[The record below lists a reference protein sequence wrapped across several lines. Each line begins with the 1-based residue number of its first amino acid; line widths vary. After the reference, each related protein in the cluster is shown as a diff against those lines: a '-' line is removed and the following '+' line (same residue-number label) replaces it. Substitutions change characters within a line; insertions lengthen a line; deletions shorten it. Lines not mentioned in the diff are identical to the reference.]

1 MGVRN
6 LTTKQIEHIQID
18 EGIIFLNY
26 GLPSQRLL
34 APTRGGG
41 EFAADMTVRD
51 IEFDGRH
58 GKTAEMQVIEEQN
71 ASLKVT
77 TIDMAQ
83 ENLALAIPNCV
94 IEDDDGK
101 TIRNPRSGVI
111 RNDSYQ
117 DNVTM
122 FCKTLD
128 GKYKKITI
136 YKAMHENG
144 LNVKAVQ
151 KAEGE
156 LALELA
162 AHYKKEDLD
171 GELWE
176 VKDVT
181 DFAAPI
187 FASAITTSSTK
198 VSVTFNE
205 ELDANTLA
213 YGDFTVLMS
222 DANKAVSAA
231 ALKSGDNKTVELTV
245 AALSAGKTVTV
256 AYTAGTLKGKNG
268 VAVQSFTAQ
277 PVENTLT

>member
-1 MGVRN
+1 MVRN
-6 LTTKQIEHIQID
+6 LTTKQIENIQLD

-26 GLPSQRLL
+26 GLPTQRLL

-41 EFAADMTVRD
+41 EFAANMTVRD

-77 TIDMAQ
+77 TLDMSQ

-94 IEDDDGK
+94 VEDDDGK

-111 RNDSYQ
+111 VNDSYLE
-117 DNVTM
+117 NVTM
-122 FCKTLD
+122 FTKALG
-128 GKYKKITI
+128 GKYKRITI
-136 YKAMHENG
+136 YKPMHETG
-144 LNVKAVQ
+144 LSTKAVQ

-156 LALELA
+156 LALEFA
-162 AHYKKEDLD
+162 AHFKKEDLD
-171 GELWE
+171 GDLWE
-176 VKDVT
+176 IKDVT

-187 FASAITTSSTK
+187 FASAVTTSSTK
-198 VSVTFNE
+198 ISVTFNE
-205 ELDANTLA
+205 ELDSTTLA

-231 ALKSGDNKTVELTV
+231 VLKTGDNKVVELTV
-245 AALSAGKTVTV
+245 ASLSAGKTVTV
-256 AYTAGTLKGKNG
+256 SYTAGTLKGKNG
-268 VAVQSFTAQ
+268 IAVQNFTAQ

>member
-1 MGVRN
+1 MVRN
-6 LTTKQIEHIQID
+6 LTTKQIENIQLD

-26 GLPSQRLL
+26 GLPTQRLL

-41 EFAADMTVRD
+41 EFAANMTVRD

-77 TIDMAQ
+77 TLDMSQ

-94 IEDDDGK
+94 VEDDDGK

-111 RNDSYQ
+111 VNDSYLE
-117 DNVTM
+117 NVTM
-122 FCKTLD
+122 FTKALG
-128 GKYKKITI
+128 GKYKRITI
-136 YKAMHENG
+136 YKPMHETG
-144 LNVKAVQ
+144 LSTKAVQ

-156 LALELA
+156 LALEFA
-162 AHYKKEDLD
+162 AHFKKEDLD
-171 GELWE
+171 GDLWE
-176 VKDVT
+176 IKDVT

-187 FASAITTSSTK
+187 FASAVTTSSTK
-198 VSVTFNE
+198 ISVTFNE
-205 ELDANTLA
+205 ELDSTTLA

-231 ALKSGDNKTVELTV
+231 ALKTGDNKVVELTV
-245 AALSAGKTVTV
+245 ASLSAGKTVTV
-256 AYTAGTLKGKNG
+256 SYTAGTLKGKNG
-268 VAVQSFTAQ
+268 IAVQSFTAQ
-277 PVENTLT
+277 PVINTLS

>member
-1 MGVRN
+1 MVRN
-6 LTTKQIEHIQID
+6 LTTKQIENIQLD

-26 GLPSQRLL
+26 GLPTQRLL

-41 EFAADMTVRD
+41 EFAANMTVRD
-51 IEFDGRH
+51 IEFDGKQ

-77 TIDMAQ
+77 TIDMSQ

-94 IEDDDGK
+94 VEDDDGK

-111 RNDSYQ
+111 VNDSYLE
-117 DNVTM
+117 NVTM
-122 FCKTLD
+122 FTKALG
-128 GKYKKITI
+128 GKYKRITI
-136 YKAMHENG
+136 YKAMHETG
-144 LNVKAVQ
+144 LSTKAVQ

-156 LALELA
+156 LALEFA

-171 GELWE
+171 GDLWE
-176 VKDVT
+176 IKDVT

-187 FASAITTSSTK
+187 FASAVTTSSTK
-198 VSVTFNE
+198 ISVTFNE
-205 ELDANTLA
+205 ELDSTTLA
-213 YGDFTVLMS
+213 YGDFAVLMS

-231 ALKSGDNKTVELTV
+231 ALKTGDNKVVELTV
-245 AALSAGKTVTV
+245 ASLSAGKTVTV

-268 VAVQSFTAQ
+268 IAVQSFTAQ

>member
-1 MGVRN
+1 MVRN
-6 LTTKQIEHIQID
+6 LTTKQIENIQLD

-26 GLPSQRLL
+26 ALPTQRLL

-41 EFAADMTVRD
+41 EFAANMTVRD

-71 ASLKVT
+71 VSLKVT
-77 TIDMAQ
+77 TLDMSQ

-94 IEDDDGK
+94 VEDDDGK

-111 RNDSYQ
+111 VNDSYLE
-117 DNVTM
+117 NVTM
-122 FCKTLD
+122 FTKALG
-128 GKYKKITI
+128 GKYKRITI
-136 YKAMHENG
+136 YKPMHETG
-144 LNVKAVQ
+144 LSTKAVQ

-156 LALELA
+156 LGLEFA
-162 AHYKKEDLD
+162 GHYKKEDLD
-171 GELWE
+171 GDLWE
-176 VKDVT
+176 IKDVT

-187 FASAITTSSTK
+187 FASAVTTSSTK
-198 VSVTFNE
+198 INVTFNE
-205 ELDANTLA
+205 ELDSDTLA

-231 ALKSGDNKTVELTV
+231 ALKTGDNKVVELTV
-245 AALSAGKTVTV
+245 AAVSAGKTVTV

-268 VAVQSFTAQ
+268 IAVQSFTAQ

>member
-1 MGVRN
+1 MVRN
-6 LTTKQIEHIQID
+6 LTTKQIENIQLD

-26 GLPSQRLL
+26 GLPTQRLL

-41 EFAADMTVRD
+41 EFAANMTVRD

-77 TIDMAQ
+77 TLDMSQ

-94 IEDDDGK
+94 VEDDDGK

-111 RNDSYQ
+111 VNDSYLE
-117 DNVTM
+117 NVTM
-122 FCKTLD
+122 FTKALG
-128 GKYKKITI
+128 GKYKRITI
-136 YKAMHENG
+136 YKPMHETG
-144 LNVKAVQ
+144 LSTKAVQ

-156 LALELA
+156 LALEFA
-162 AHYKKEDLD
+162 AHFKKEDLD
-171 GELWE
+171 GDLWE
-176 VKDVT
+176 IKDVT

-187 FASAITTSSTK
+187 FASAVTTSSTK
-198 VSVTFNE
+198 ISVTFNE
-205 ELDANTLA
+205 ELDSTTLA

-231 ALKSGDNKTVELTV
+231 ALKTGDNKVVELTV
-245 AALSAGKTVTV
+245 ASLSAGKTVTV
-256 AYTAGTLKGKNG
+256 SYTAGTLKGKNG
-268 VAVQSFTAQ
+268 IAVQSFTAQ